1 VLSAFS
7 RLQDPIPYPFAR
19 DFQASTIYH
28 PVPAQ
33 FFELWVA
40 EAQRVP
46 ASTWHGLGQ
55 GHREP
60 VEELKKIRI
69 PTLVVWGEKDSI
81 FSRADQELLVST
93 LPKATFSAYPETGHA
108 LHWERP
114 ERFRGSCWRLCRE
127 GRWAVVRVRKPPVR
141 SAGRRF

>member
-7 RLQDPIPYPFAR
+7 QLQDPIPYTFAR

-33 FFELWVA
+33 NFEIWVA
-40 EAQRVP
+40 EAERVP
-46 ASTWHGLGQ
+46 AATWHGLGQ

-60 VEELKKIRI
+60 VEELKKIRV

-81 FSRADQELLVST
+81 FSRTDQDLLVHT
-93 LPKATFSAYPETGHA
+93 LTNATFSAYPETGHA

-114 ERFRGSCWRLCRE
+114 ERFARE
-127 GRWAVVRVRKPPVR
+127 LLAFVQGRPVGGAVGASK
-141 SAGRRF
+141 